1 MDNRKQNMSVL
12 SKFLLG
18 NCHDQC
24 ARKVRNLSGTVFLC
38 PGAISPKFKDFLV
51 ETTTKEIEELG
62 DLLIKEDE
70 EAKNRI
76 QVTQYSETTR
86 IRRMSKGVKEKQRR
100 TLNDAYKLVT
110 RYSNE
115 EITKEYQKNSKKWQD
130 WCNDVFIYC
139 LYDFHINGKPLP
151 IAM

>member
-1 MDNRKQNMSVL
+1 MSVL

-18 NCHDQC
+18 NCHKPC
-24 ARKVRNLSGTVFLC
+24 ARKVRNLSGTVYLC
-38 PGAISPKFKDFLV
+38 PESISPEFKDFLV
-51 ETTTKEIEELG
+51 ETTTKEIEELR
-62 DLLIKEDE
+62 DDLIKEDE

-76 QVTQYSETTR
+76 QVKQFSETTR
-86 IRRMSKGVKEKQRR
+86 IMRMGKGVKEKQRR
-100 TLNDAYKLVT
+100 IFNTAYKLVT

-130 WCNDVFIYC
+130 WCNDVFLYC

-151 IAM
+151 ISV